1 MEKGPFPVIQGEV
14 NFFLYFIFDY
24 INRSIILSEIIIHI
38 CLLFNIILDEFDFKE
53 KNEELGNLWYMFS
66 FSSVLLNKFW
76 YFHENIS
83 KLEGFFLDESW
94 AALAETLLGN
104 IIQENINKLT
114 FVDKQKINMA
124 YLSETTRILCFLS
137 P

>member
-53 KNEELGNLWYMFS
+53 KNEELGNL
-66 FSSVLLNKFW
+66 
-76 YFHENIS
+76 
-83 KLEGFFLDESW
+83 
-94 AALAETLLGN
+94 
-104 IIQENINKLT
+104 
-114 FVDKQKINMA
+114 
-124 YLSETTRILCFLS
+124 
-137 P
+137 

>member
-1 MEKGPFPVIQGEV
+1 MI
-14 NFFLYFIFDY
+14 FFKI
-24 INRSIILSEIIIHI
+24 
-38 CLLFNIILDEFDFKE
+38 KE
-53 KNEELGNLWYMFS
+53 SMMFS